1 MSYRIFET
9 SMTRLTD
16 NVAHRGSILTLESLG
31 GATFLSYYNQR
42 LKCICCSCY
51 NEIKVFRL
59 RQNKNKDLWKLDLNK
74 DLWKLNVNKDLWK
87 LDLIG
92 RPFWFKIWPL
102 HKPYKDVSTL
112 LNMPLLTKLFS
123 LRLPRILLM

>member
-1 MSYRIFET
+1 MSDRIFET

-16 NVAHRGSILTLESLG
+16 NVAHRGSILTLASLG

-42 LKCICCSCY
+42 LKCICYSCY

-74 DLWKLNVNKDLWK
+74 DLWKL
-87 LDLIG
+87 DLIG
-92 RPFWFKIWPL
+92 RPFGFKI
-102 HKPYKDVSTL
+102 
-112 LNMPLLTKLFS
+112 
-123 LRLPRILLM
+123 